1 LVYYGKTII
10 KASQI
15 VMRRIKYIIQIAVLL
30 NFSKYM
36 AQQSSVKSVTNLDSL
51 NIKINII
58 LEDAATNHYVIDWN
72 DSLGVYENNKLI
84 DKAYE
89 LHCYISDS
97 KGLIGSYHGL
107 STSFTFCNFHTKD
120 SLIEVVFILA
130 PNFNS
135 KKGRDTKSGIDST
148 WLNTYVEYE
157 KISISVKRIENLKLS
172 LHKRSTESDIVV
184 VKNNCT
190 KNRVVVLSYW
200 NKKNNTRIV
209 KKGQL
214 LRLHMNTGDRIQLK
228 NSALSYTHVANGKT
242 SIYLCSNTIN
252 R

>member
-1 LVYYGKTII
+1 MKIKKNVSIILFLVCLESF
-10 KASQI
+10 SQQNSFKI
-15 VMRRIKYIIQIAVLL
+15 
-30 NFSKYM
+30 
-36 AQQSSVKSVTNLDSL
+36 SSSFDTTHISVSL
-51 NIKINII
+51 I
-58 LEDAATNHYVIDWN
+58 LEDASTNAYVLDWEDALVAN
-72 DSLGVYENNKLI
+72 DTTKEV
-84 DKAYE
+84 DKSYE

-97 KGLIGSYHGL
+97 NGLTGSYQGL
-107 STSFTFCNFHTKD
+107 STSFSFCNFITKD
-120 SLIEVVFILA
+120 SVIDVVFILA
-130 PNFNS
+130 PDFNS

-157 KISISVKRIENLKLS
+157 KIRISVKRIENLKLS
-172 LHKRSTESDIVV
+172 LHKRSTESDVVV

-200 NKKNNTRIV
+200 NKKNNTRLV

-228 NSALSYTHVANGKT
+228 NSALNYTHVANGKT